1 MDTSPGTLWTVGHS
15 TRPWPELRAML
26 DGVGVTCLVD
36 VRRYAGSR
44 RNPQYS
50 PEALRAEL
58 GPAYLALPGLG
69 GRRTPV
75 PGTPNGAWRV
85 DAFRG
90 YADHLASPEY
100 VAARD
105 ELVTR
110 ALAERC
116 VVMCAEAV
124 WWRCHRRLIADDLTL
139 RGWHVVHL
147 MGAST
152 HVPHR
157 LHPDARLVGD
167 VVRYPPPG
175 TCAATTA
182 S

>member
-1 MDTSPGTLWTVGHS
+1 MDTTPGTLWTVGHS
-15 TRPWPELRAML
+15 TRPWAELRAML
-26 DGVGVTCLVD
+26 DRVGVTCLVD

-50 PEALRAEL
+50 PDALRADL

-85 DAFRG
+85 EAFRG

-100 VAARD
+100 VTAR
-105 ELVTR
+105 EALVAR
-110 ALAERC
+110 AQAERC

-139 RGWHVVHL
+139 RGWRVLHL
-147 MGAST
+147 MGEGRQ
-152 HVPHR
+152 VPHP
-157 LHPDARLVGD
+157 LHPDARLVDD
-167 VVRYPPPG
+167 VVRYPPPEP
-175 TCAATTA
+175 APTTT
-182 S
+182 SS